1 MFFVVDSKNTNST
14 SLHIQVIPWM
24 ALGANGLF
32 GVLVPLP
39 VALNKEKD
47 TVSAKTPFLSAEEMI
62 VLEKIDNLKAV

>member
-1 MFFVVDSKNTNST
+1 
-14 SLHIQVIPWM
+14 M

-47 TVSAKTPFLSAEEMI
+47 TVSAKTPFLSAEEM
-62 VLEKIDNLKAV
+62 VAMGKTKNLKAV